1 MRYQLKK
8 LTLLKRRQMDN
19 QQRIKEAN
27 ADHQI
32 NIAYLSSLSENDL
45 SEKLDTV
52 HLQMELAEKS
62 GNTSSMEI
70 LELWRTQI
78 IEARIYK
85 AENDIPDQASEI
97 DIAISD
103 VETVVARSEERIDA
117 LNEISIESRPEKTKR
132 KYQEEANDDQLSL
145 F

>member
-1 MRYQLKK
+1 
-8 LTLLKRRQMDN
+8 MDN

>member
-1 MRYQLKK
+1 
-8 LTLLKRRQMDN
+8 MDSH
-19 QQRIKEAN
+19 QRIKEAN
-27 ADHQI
+27 SDHEI
-32 NIAYLSSLSENDL
+32 NVAYLHEINVAYLSTLSESDL

-70 LELWRTQI
+70 LELWRSQI
-78 IEARIYK
+78 IDARIYK
-85 AENDIPDQASEI
+85 AENDIPDQPSEI

-103 VETVVARSEERIDA
+103 VETVVTRAEERMDA
-117 LNEISIESRPEKTKR
+117 LNEISMELRPEKTKR
-132 KYQEEANDDQLSL
+132 KHQEEPNDDQLSL